1 MINQCYN
8 SNRAKKFVYSEVF
21 KRKVVRDIEEGKY
34 GVYQA
39 MNIYSIGGKMTV
51 YKWLS
56 QYGTKN
62 QDGGK
67 MVSPNESKETE
78 DLKSRIRYLEKIVSD
93 LTIEKK
99 ILEATIKIAGKH
111 YGVDLKKNIG
121 KQSLEVFNQE
131 KVK

>member
-8 SNRAKKFVYSEVF
+8 VNRSKNFVYSEVF

-34 GVYQA
+34 GVSQA
-39 MNIYSIGGKMTV
+39 MSIYGIGGSMTV

-56 QYGTKN
+56 RYGTMN
-62 QDGGK
+62 QAGGN
-67 MVSPNESKETE
+67 MVSADESKKTE

-99 ILEATIKIAGKH
+99 ILETTIKIAGDS
-111 YGVDLKKNIG
+111 YGVDLKKSIG
-121 KQSLEVFNQE
+121 KKSLEVFNQS

>member
-39 MNIYSIGGKMTV
+39 MSIYSIGGKMTV

-62 QDGGK
+62 QEGGN
-67 MVSPNESKETE
+67 MVSPDESKKTE

-93 LTIEKK
+93 LTIEKN
-99 ILEATIKIAGKH
+99 ILETTIKIASET

-121 KQSLEVFNQE
+121 KKSLEAFNQ
-131 KVK
+131 KKDK